1 MRGNYFAHVA
11 KGLSSISFGSIS
23 YGRRCY
29 VFVAFLALYLA
40 LDFADPSMP
49 GALNFNVDLNHDVVL
64 AGVASK
70 IYESSEQ
77 LPALPVRIAPVM
89 REIDRGISQRFS
101 RYVIADWLV
110 DLRLARSRPGRAALS
125 PEDH

>member
-1 MRGNYFAHVA
+1 M
-11 KGLSSISFGSIS
+11 KGLSAFS

-29 VFVAFLALYLA
+29 PFVAFLALYLA

-64 AGVASK
+64 AKVVSK
-70 IYESSEQ
+70 IDESSEH

-89 REIDRGISQRFS
+89 REIDRGIGQRFS
-101 RYVIADWLV
+101 RYVMADWLV
-110 DLRLARSRPGRAALS
+110 GLRLAQGSPRHAALS
-125 PEDH
+125 LEDH